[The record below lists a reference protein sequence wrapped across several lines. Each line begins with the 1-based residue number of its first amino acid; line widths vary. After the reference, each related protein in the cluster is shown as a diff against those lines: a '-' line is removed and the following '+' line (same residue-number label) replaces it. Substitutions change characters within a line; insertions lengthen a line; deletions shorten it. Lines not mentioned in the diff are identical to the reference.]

1 MQADLTSMSQDAAKY
16 KLYAC
21 LRRLMLRTDR
31 EIKRRANMI
40 DGVLREKV

>member
-40 DGVLREKV
+40 DGLLREKV